1 MFAAVL
7 ATKSRLIYT
16 RTTHKLGRLPD
27 GELDSGRVN
36 LGHQFLIGGFMNSK
50 TPGAPQVTPHEREE
64 MGSRRD
70 PEERP
75 AVHAHEVRD
84 KMLDKTLAD
93 SFPTSDPPSSIPD
106 PASEESISARK
117 NLEEELIAALPH
129 GSWAAISMED
139 RQVVGTGASRE
150 EAEEKANAQG
160 YKNLSLVRVP
170 PDPDAPEQA
179 A

>member
-1 MFAAVL
+1 ME
-7 ATKSRLIYT
+7 KC
-16 RTTHKLGRLPD
+16 
-27 GELDSGRVN
+27 E
-36 LGHQFLIGGFMNSK
+36 
-50 TPGAPQVTPHEREE
+50 PGKPQVTPEDPEHR
-64 MGSRRD
+64 GSARD
-70 PEERP
+70 PEERK
-75 AVHAHEVRD
+75 VHKDDVKE

-160 YKNLSLVRVP
+160 YKNLSL
-170 PDPDAPEQA
+170 
-179 A
+179 